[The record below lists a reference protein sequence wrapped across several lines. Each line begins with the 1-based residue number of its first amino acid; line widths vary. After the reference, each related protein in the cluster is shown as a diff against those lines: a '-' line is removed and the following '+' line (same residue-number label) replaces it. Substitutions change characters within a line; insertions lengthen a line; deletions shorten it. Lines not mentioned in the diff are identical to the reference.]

1 MPAVTAASQ
10 QPAIAAETDP
20 QALGWMQGFPP
31 PRDKTV
37 TFQDGSF
44 RSFPELRWAW
54 SNIRQLVP
62 TVNVWR
68 GAGPA
73 SVLPRAEHDIG
84 ASASVTMDGRPMT
97 FARMLEETYADGI
110 AVLHRGKLI
119 YERYFGALKPHKP
132 HIAMSV
138 TKSFTGTL
146 AGILVAEGK
155 IDPQAPVLEYVP
167 ELKASAFRRRAVHE
181 AMDMTTGLEY
191 TEVYT
196 DKNSGVFGLRRERH
210 GADRARLGLSGRDQH
225 FDFLCGQKK
234 QGERQGLRLQDRQFR
249 RCWPLYLP
257 SGERHDAVRS
267 TFRARLVRW
276 ARRRTLHYITSTT
289 SAPKA
294 AVAACRPAC
303 AISPA
308 SAKTIRNHGRFNGRQ
323 IVPSAVVED
332 IARGGDPA
340 KFKPAGYTTLP
351 GASYRNQWWVTH
363 NAHGAYMARGVHGQ
377 GIYID
382 PNAEMVIARYASH
395 PAAGNAANDPVTLPL
410 TWRWRGSDGRGDAAS
425 PQPTAASIFAT
436 SILPI
441 GIIASN
447 ARLATSPPAGHRR
460 SAPARGDLPRE
471 APRPPAAG
479 RSTTPPAADDR
490 VPVTVGLG
498 RVVVAI

>member
-1 MPAVTAASQ
+1 MSSATAVSQ
-10 QPAIAAETDP
+10 QPATAAETDP
-20 QALGWMQGFPP
+20 ETLGWMQGFPP
-31 PRDKTV
+31 TPDKTI
-37 TFQDGSF
+37 TFHNGSF

-73 SVLPRAEHDIG
+73 SLLPRQEHDIG

-155 IDPQAPVLEYVP
+155 IDPQAPVTDYVP
-167 ELKASAFRRRAVHE
+167 ELRTSAFGDARVHE

-196 DKNSGVFGLRRERH
+196 DKNSGVFGLRRANGMAPIEPGYE
-210 GADRARLGLSGRDQH
+210 GATNI
-225 FDFLCGQKK
+225 FDFLCTQKK
-234 QGERQGLRLQDRQFR
+234 QGEHGKAFAYKTVNSDVLAWICRRASGMTLSDLMSERIWIPMGAEEDAHYHVDRIGTESGGGGLSTSLRDLARF
-249 RCWPLYLP
+249 
-257 SGERHDAVRS
+257 GE
-267 TFRARLVRW
+267 
-276 ARRRTLHYITSTT
+276 
-289 SAPKA
+289 
-294 AVAACRPAC
+294 
-303 AISPA
+303 
-308 SAKTIRNHGRFNGRQ
+308 TIRNHGRFNGRQ

-382 PNAEMVIARYASH
+382 PKAEMVIARYASH
-395 PAAGNAANDPVTLPL
+395 PAAGNAANDPVTLP
-410 TWRWRGSDGRGDAAS
+410 AYVA
-425 PQPTAASIFAT
+425 
-436 SILPI
+436 
-441 GIIASN
+441 
-447 ARLATSPPAGHRR
+447 LAKDLMAG
-460 SAPARGDLPRE
+460 G
-471 APRPPAAG
+471 
-479 RSTTPPAADDR
+479 
-490 VPVTVGLG
+490 
-498 RVVVAI
+498 

>member
-1 MPAVTAASQ
+1 MSAATAANQST
-10 QPAIAAETDP
+10 PIAAETDP

-31 PRDKTV
+31 PPDKTII
-37 TFQDGSF
+37 FQDGSF

-73 SVLPRAEHDIG
+73 SVLPREEHDIG
-84 ASASVTMDGRPMT
+84 PSASVTMDGRPMT

-155 IDPQAPVLEYVP
+155 IDPQAPVTDYVP
-167 ELKASAFRRRAVHE
+167 ELKASAFGDARVHE

-196 DKNSGVFGLRRERH
+196 DKNSGVFGLRRANGMAPIEPGYE
-210 GADRARLGLSGRDQH
+210 GATNI
-225 FDFLCGQKK
+225 FDFLCTQKK
-234 QGERQGLRLQDRQFR
+234 QGEHGKAFAYKTVNSDVLAWICRRASGMTLSDLLSERIWIPMGAEEDAHYHVDRIGTESGGGGL
-249 RCWPLYLP
+249 
-257 SGERHDAVRS
+257 
-267 TFRARLVRW
+267 
-276 ARRRTLHYITSTT
+276 STT
-289 SAPKA
+289 LRDLA
-294 AVAACRPAC
+294 RFGE
-303 AISPA
+303 
-308 SAKTIRNHGRFNGRQ
+308 TIRNHGRFNGRQ
-323 IVPSAVVED
+323 IVPSDVVED

-351 GASYRNQWWVTH
+351 GASYRNQWWITH

-382 PNAEMVIARYASH
+382 PKAEMVIARYASH
-395 PAAGNAANDPVTLPL
+395 PAAGNAANDPVTLP
-410 TWRWRGSDGRGDAAS
+410 AYMA
-425 PQPTAASIFAT
+425 
-436 SILPI
+436 
-441 GIIASN
+441 
-447 ARLATSPPAGHRR
+447 LAKDLMAG
-460 SAPARGDLPRE
+460 G
-471 APRPPAAG
+471 
-479 RSTTPPAADDR
+479 
-490 VPVTVGLG
+490 
-498 RVVVAI
+498 

>member
-1 MPAVTAASQ
+1 MPAATAASQ

-31 PRDKTV
+31 PPDKTI
-37 TFQDGSF
+37 TFHDGSF

-73 SVLPRAEHDIG
+73 SVLPREEHDIG
-84 ASASVTMDGRPMT
+84 PSASVTMDGRPMT
-97 FARMLEETYADGI
+97 FARMLEETYVDGI

-132 HIAMSV
+132 HIGMSV

-155 IDPQAPVLEYVP
+155 IDPQAPVTDYVP
-167 ELKASAFRRRAVHE
+167 ELKASAFGDARVHE

-196 DKNSGVFGLRRERH
+196 DKNSGVFALRRANGMARIEPGYE
-210 GADRARLGLSGRDQH
+210 GATNI
-225 FDFLCGQKK
+225 FDFLCTQKK
-234 QGERQGLRLQDRQFR
+234 QGEHGKAFAYKTVNSDVLAWICRRASGMTLSDLLSERIWIPMGAEEDAHYHVDRIGTESGGGGL
-249 RCWPLYLP
+249 
-257 SGERHDAVRS
+257 
-267 TFRARLVRW
+267 
-276 ARRRTLHYITSTT
+276 STT
-289 SAPKA
+289 LRDLA
-294 AVAACRPAC
+294 RFGE
-303 AISPA
+303 
-308 SAKTIRNHGRFNGRQ
+308 TIRNHGRFNGRQ
-323 IVPSAVVED
+323 IVPSDVVED

-351 GASYRNQWWVTH
+351 GASYRNQWWITH

-382 PNAEMVIARYASH
+382 PKAEMVIARYASH
-395 PAAGNAANDPVTLPL
+395 PAAGNAANDPVTLP
-410 TWRWRGSDGRGDAAS
+410 AYMA
-425 PQPTAASIFAT
+425 
-436 SILPI
+436 
-441 GIIASN
+441 
-447 ARLATSPPAGHRR
+447 LAKDLMAG
-460 SAPARGDLPRE
+460 G
-471 APRPPAAG
+471 
-479 RSTTPPAADDR
+479 
-490 VPVTVGLG
+490 
-498 RVVVAI
+498 

>member
-1 MPAVTAASQ
+1 MPAATAVSQ
-10 QPAIAAETDP
+10 QPATAAETDP
-20 QALGWMQGFPP
+20 ETLGWMQGFPP
-31 PRDKTV
+31 TPDKTI
-37 TFQDGSF
+37 TFHNGSF

-73 SVLPRAEHDIG
+73 SLLPRQEHDIG

-155 IDPQAPVLEYVP
+155 IDPQAPVTDYVP
-167 ELKASAFRRRAVHE
+167 ELRTSAFGDARVHE

-196 DKNSGVFGLRRERH
+196 DKNSGVFGLRRANGMAPIEPGYE
-210 GADRARLGLSGRDQH
+210 GATNI
-225 FDFLCGQKK
+225 FDFLCTQKK
-234 QGERQGLRLQDRQFR
+234 QGEHGKAFAYKTVNSDVLAWICRRASGMTLSDLLSERIWIPMGAEEDAHYHVDRIGTESGGGGLSTSLRDLARF
-249 RCWPLYLP
+249 
-257 SGERHDAVRS
+257 GE
-267 TFRARLVRW
+267 
-276 ARRRTLHYITSTT
+276 
-289 SAPKA
+289 
-294 AVAACRPAC
+294 
-303 AISPA
+303 
-308 SAKTIRNHGRFNGRQ
+308 TIRNHGRFNGRQ

-382 PNAEMVIARYASH
+382 PKAEMVIARYASH
-395 PAAGNAANDPVTLPL
+395 PAAGNAANDPVTLP
-410 TWRWRGSDGRGDAAS
+410 AYVA
-425 PQPTAASIFAT
+425 
-436 SILPI
+436 
-441 GIIASN
+441 
-447 ARLATSPPAGHRR
+447 LAKDLMAG
-460 SAPARGDLPRE
+460 G
-471 APRPPAAG
+471 
-479 RSTTPPAADDR
+479 
-490 VPVTVGLG
+490 
-498 RVVVAI
+498 

>member
-1 MPAVTAASQ
+1 MPAATAASQ
-10 QPAIAAETDP
+10 QPATAAKTDP

-31 PRDKTV
+31 PPDKTII
-37 TFQDGSF
+37 FQDGSF

-73 SVLPRAEHDIG
+73 SVLPREEHDIG

-155 IDPQAPVLEYVP
+155 IDPQAPVTDYVP
-167 ELKASAFRRRAVHE
+167 ELKASAFGDARVRE

-196 DKNSGVFGLRRERH
+196 DKNSGVFGLRRANGMAPIEPGYE
-210 GADRARLGLSGRDQH
+210 GATNI
-225 FDFLCGQKK
+225 FDFLCTQKK
-234 QGERQGLRLQDRQFR
+234 QGEHGEAFAYKTVNSDVLAWICRRASGMTLSDLLSERIWIPMGAEEDAHYHVDRIGTESGGGGL
-249 RCWPLYLP
+249 
-257 SGERHDAVRS
+257 
-267 TFRARLVRW
+267 
-276 ARRRTLHYITSTT
+276 STT
-289 SAPKA
+289 LRDLA
-294 AVAACRPAC
+294 RFGE
-303 AISPA
+303 
-308 SAKTIRNHGRFNGRQ
+308 TIRNHGRFNGRQ
-323 IVPSAVVED
+323 IVPSDVVED

-351 GASYRNQWWVTH
+351 GASYRNQWWITH

-382 PNAEMVIARYASH
+382 PKAEMVIARYASH
-395 PAAGNAANDPVTLPL
+395 PAAGNAANDPVTLP
-410 TWRWRGSDGRGDAAS
+410 AYMA
-425 PQPTAASIFAT
+425 
-436 SILPI
+436 
-441 GIIASN
+441 
-447 ARLATSPPAGHRR
+447 LAKDLMAG
-460 SAPARGDLPRE
+460 G
-471 APRPPAAG
+471 
-479 RSTTPPAADDR
+479 
-490 VPVTVGLG
+490 
-498 RVVVAI
+498 